1 MYYLESTKTDPSWNL
16 ALEQYV
22 FDVLGPR
29 DDCFMLW
36 QNDNTIV
43 VGKHQNTLEEIN
55 TDYVKEHGVTVV
67 RRLSG
72 GGAVYHDLGNLNFTF
87 VAENRFGSE
96 FDFST
101 FCRPVMDAL
110 RSLGVPAEINGRND
124 MTIEGRKFSGNA
136 QYMKKGRIMHHGT
149 LMYDSDLE
157 AVSRALNVKPDKI
170 ESKGLKSVR
179 SRVTNIRPYVTDQ
192 TLTVDGFREILRRSM
207 FRAYPLTA
215 YALTPEDL
223 DTVERLRR
231 DVYRRWEWNYG
242 ASPACR
248 IRKERRVEGCG
259 VIQVHMEVEHG
270 CIAALAFFGDY
281 FSLEDSG
288 TLVQRLLG
296 VALEEGALRA
306 ALDGCAIGRYFSR
319 LDLDTFLS
327 ILLQ

>member
-1 MYYLESTKTDPSWNL
+1 M
-16 ALEQYV
+16 
-22 FDVLGPR
+22 
-29 DDCFMLW
+29 
-36 QNDNTIV
+36 
-43 VGKHQNTLEEIN
+43 
-55 TDYVKEHGVTVV
+55 
-67 RRLSG
+67 
-72 GGAVYHDLGNLNFTF
+72 GNLNFTF

-101 FCRPVMDAL
+101 FCRPVVDAL

-192 TLTVDGFREILRRSM
+192 ALTVDGFREILRRSM

-215 YALTPEDL
+215 YALTPADL
-223 DTVERLRR
+223 DAVERLRR

-288 TLVQRLLG
+288 ALVQRLLG

-306 ALDGCAIGRYFSR
+306 ALDGCAIGRYFQPPGFGHLPFHPPAIR
-319 LDLDTFLS
+319 LPPAGARAAGRPPENSPSALRATGHMPLVPRQTIPAFS
-327 ILLQ
+327 LLYYL

>member
-242 ASPACR
+242 ASPP
-248 IRKERRVEGCG
+248 
-259 VIQVHMEVEHG
+259 
-270 CIAALAFFGDY
+270 AASARSAGW
-281 FSLEDSG
+281 
-288 TLVQRLLG
+288 
-296 VALEEGALRA
+296 RA
-306 ALDGCAIGRYFSR
+306 AA
-319 LDLDTFLS
+319 
-327 ILLQ
+327 

>member
-1 MYYLESTKTDPSWNL
+1 M
-16 ALEQYV
+16 
-22 FDVLGPR
+22 
-29 DDCFMLW
+29 
-36 QNDNTIV
+36 
-43 VGKHQNTLEEIN
+43 
-55 TDYVKEHGVTVV
+55 
-67 RRLSG
+67 
-72 GGAVYHDLGNLNFTF
+72 
-87 VAENRFGSE
+87 
-96 FDFST
+96 
-101 FCRPVMDAL
+101 
-110 RSLGVPAEINGRND
+110 
-124 MTIEGRKFSGNA
+124 
-136 QYMKKGRIMHHGT
+136 
-149 LMYDSDLE
+149 
-157 AVSRALNVKPDKI
+157 
-170 ESKGLKSVR
+170 R

-327 ILLQ
+327 ILLH